1 MIKKETIE
9 KIKKYHKLRGALD
22 ERLKADILI
31 EIYTKA
37 TNRDRILY
45 NKEMNRYIEAVESGK
60 IEPGQ
65 PYVLATLKS

>member
-1 MIKKETIE
+1 MIKKTTLD

-22 ERLKADILI
+22 ERLREDILI
-31 EIYTKA
+31 DIYTKA
-37 TNRDRILY
+37 TNRDRVLY
-45 NKEMNRYIEAVESGK
+45 NKEMDKYIDAVESGK